1 MKLFTLF
8 EENGE
13 YIPFD
18 RSKGTAYNIGI
29 QLVRVAQGKAGRN
42 TGKASQIAH
51 QMANRL
57 HSDVLA
63 TIDDEL
69 GAKHP
74 EIDITA

>member
-1 MKLFTLF
+1 MKIFTLF
-8 EENGE
+8 ELDGE

-18 RSKGTAYNIGI
+18 RSKGTAHNIGL

-42 TGKASQIAH
+42 TGKAKQIAH

-63 TIDDEL
+63 VIDDEL

-74 EIDITA
+74 EIDIRA